1 MKPEAADYLDKARS
15 CLADAQQ
22 IATLPLPHIAAREA
36 YLAAYNA
43 AEAYVFELTG
53 RPAKTHRGLR
63 VTFSRL
69 AKDGPR
75 IDETYI
81 TFLAKAYEYKSIA
94 DYSTGTASRAIS
106 IEDAASAIA
115 TAGRFIDTIA
125 LLLSSRSASLPRS
138 GA

>member
-1 MKPEAADYLDKARS
+1 VKPEAADYLDKARS

-36 YLAAYNA
+36 YLAVYNA
-43 AEAYVFELTG
+43 AEAYVFEFTG

-63 VTFSRL
+63 ATFSRL
-69 AKDGPR
+69 VKDEPR
-75 IDETYI
+75 VDQSYI

-106 IEDAASAIA
+106 VEDATLAIA
-115 TAGRFIDTIA
+115 TAGHFIDMIA
-125 LLLSSRSASLPRS
+125 LLLSP
-138 GA
+138 GG